1 LLQRILKDPRAWFLL
16 LINSYLIYYYLQNPT
31 EFNTIVWIYWLQS
44 ILIGFFT
51 FIELLKVENPDETSM
66 KMNDQPVTKKSMGC
80 AAFFFLFHFGF
91 FHLVYA
97 IFLLTGFSARANA
110 KIVLITGGIF
120 LVESTIDLIR
130 RRSSKKEGEKENIG
144 KMFFVPYMRII
155 PMHLMILVPP
165 FLGFGTS
172 VIFLILKMLADIGMY
187 IATTGRNT
195 SSGQL

>member
-1 LLQRILKDPRAWFLL
+1 MLQRTLKDPRAWFLL

-66 KMNDQPVTKKSMGC
+66 KMNDQPVTKKNMGC

-97 IFLLTGFSARANA
+97 IFLLTGFSAGANA
-110 KIVLITGGIF
+110 KIVLITGAIF
-120 LVESTIDLIR
+120 LVESTLELIR
-130 RRSSKKEGEKENIG
+130 KRTSKKEGEKENIG

-165 FLGFGTS
+165 LLGFGTS
-172 VIFLILKMLADIGMY
+172 VIFLMLKMLADIGMY
-187 IATTGRNT
+187 IATTGRST

>member
-1 LLQRILKDPRAWFLL
+1 MLQRTLKDPRAWFLL
-16 LINSYLIYYYLQNPT
+16 LINGYLIYYYLQNPT

-66 KMNDQPVTKKSMGC
+66 KMNDQPVTKKNIGC

-97 IFLLTGFSARANA
+97 IFLLTGFSAGANA

-130 RRSSKKEGEKENIG
+130 RRSGKKEGEKENIG

-165 FLGFGTS
+165 LLGFGTS

-187 IATTGRNT
+187 IATTRRGT
-195 SSGQL
+195 SSSQL

>member
-1 LLQRILKDPRAWFLL
+1 LLQQILKDPRAWFLL

-51 FIELLKVENPDETSM
+51 FIELLKAENPDETSM
-66 KMNDQPVTKKSMGC
+66 KMNDQPVTKKNIGC

-97 IFLLTGFSARANA
+97 IFLLTGFSAGANA
-110 KIVLITGGIF
+110 KIVLITGAIF
-120 LVESTIDLIR
+120 LVESTLDLIR
-130 RRSSKKEGEKENIG
+130 RRTSKKGGEKENIG

-187 IATTGRNT
+187 IATTRRST
-195 SSGQL
+195 STGQL

>member
-1 LLQRILKDPRAWFLL
+1 LLQRTLKDPRAWFLL
-16 LINSYLIYYYLQNPT
+16 LINGYLIYYYLQNPT

-66 KMNDQPVTKKSMGC
+66 KMNDQPVTKKNIGC

-97 IFLLTGFSARANA
+97 IFLLTGFSAGANA

-120 LVESTIDLIR
+120 LVESTLDLIR
-130 RRSSKKEGEKENIG
+130 RRTSKKEGEKENIG

-165 FLGFGTS
+165 LLGFGTS

-187 IATTGRNT
+187 IATTGRGT
-195 SSGQL
+195 SSSQL

>member
-1 LLQRILKDPRAWFLL
+1 MLQRTLKDPRAWFLL

-51 FIELLKVENPDETSM
+51 FFELLKVENPDETSM
-66 KMNDQPVTKKSMGC
+66 KMNDQPVTKKNMGC

-97 IFLLTGFSARANA
+97 IFLLTGFSAGANA
-110 KIVLITGGIF
+110 KIVLITGAIF
-120 LVESTIDLIR
+120 LVESTLELIR
-130 RRSSKKEGEKENIG
+130 RRTSKKDGEKENIG

-165 FLGFGTS
+165 LLGFGTS
-172 VIFLILKMLADIGMY
+172 VIFLMLKMLADIGMY
-187 IATTGRNT
+187 IATTGRST

>member
-1 LLQRILKDPRAWFLL
+1 MLQRILKDPRAWFLL

-51 FIELLKVENPDETSM
+51 FIELLKAENPDETSM
-66 KMNDQPVTKKSMGC
+66 KMNDQPVTKKNIGC

-97 IFLLTGFSARANA
+97 IFLLTGFSAGANA

-130 RRSSKKEGEKENIG
+130 RRSTKKEGEKENIG
-144 KMFFVPYMRII
+144 KMFFVPYLRII
-155 PMHLMILVPP
+155 PMHLMILLPGLLGYGASVT
-165 FLGFGTS
+165 FL
-172 VIFLILKMLADIGMY
+172 VLKTLADIGMY
-187 IATTGRNT
+187 IATSGLR
-195 SSGQL
+195 SSASQL

>member
-1 LLQRILKDPRAWFLL
+1 LLQRTLKDPRAWFLL
-16 LINSYLIYYYLQNPT
+16 LINGYLIYYYLQNPT

-66 KMNDQPVTKKSMGC
+66 KMNDQPVTKKNIGC

-97 IFLLTGFSARANA
+97 IFLLTGFSAGANA
-110 KIVLITGGIF
+110 KLVLITGGIF

-130 RRSSKKEGEKENIG
+130 RRSEKKEGEKENIG

-165 FLGFGTS
+165 LLGFGTS

-187 IATTGRNT
+187 IATTGRGT
-195 SSGQL
+195 SSSQL

>member
-1 LLQRILKDPRAWFLL
+1 MLQRTLKDPRAWFLL

-51 FIELLKVENPDETSM
+51 FIELLKVENPDEKSM
-66 KMNDQPVTKKSMGC
+66 KMNDQPVTKKNMGC

-97 IFLLTGFSARANA
+97 IFLLTGFSAGANA
-110 KIVLITGGIF
+110 KIVLITGAIF
-120 LVESTIDLIR
+120 LVESTLDLIR

-165 FLGFGTS
+165 LLGFGTS

>member
-1 LLQRILKDPRAWFLL
+1 MLQRILKDPRAWFLL
-16 LINSYLIYYYLQNPT
+16 LINSYLIYYYLGNPT

-66 KMNDQPVTKKSMGC
+66 KMNDQPVSKKNMGC

-97 IFLLTGFSARANA
+97 IFLLVGFSAGANA

-144 KMFFVPYMRII
+144 KMFFVPYLRII
-155 PMHLMILVPP
+155 PMHLMILLPG
-165 FLGFGTS
+165 FLGYGVS
-172 VIFLILKMLADIGMY
+172 VTFLVLKTLADIGMY
-187 IATTGRNT
+187 IATSGVR
-195 SSGQL
+195 SSASQL

>member
-1 LLQRILKDPRAWFLL
+1 MLQRILKDPRAWFLL

-66 KMNDQPVTKKSMGC
+66 KMNDQPVTKKNIGC

-97 IFLLTGFSARANA
+97 IFLLTGFSAGANA

-120 LVESTIDLIR
+120 LVESTLDLIR
-130 RRSSKKEGEKENIG
+130 RRTSKKEGEKENIG

-165 FLGFGTS
+165 LLGFGTS

-187 IATTGRNT
+187 IATTGRGA
-195 SSGQL
+195 SSSQL

>member
-1 LLQRILKDPRAWFLL
+1 MLQRTLKDPRAWFLL

-51 FIELLKVENPDETSM
+51 FFELLKVENPDETSM
-66 KMNDQPVTKKSMGC
+66 KMNDQPVTKKNMGC

-97 IFLLTGFSARANA
+97 IFLLTGFSAGANA
-110 KIVLITGGIF
+110 KIVLITGAIF
-120 LVESTIDLIR
+120 LVESTLELIR
-130 RRSSKKEGEKENIG
+130 RRTSKKDGEKENIG

-165 FLGFGTS
+165 LLGFGTS

-187 IATTGRNT
+187 IATTGRST